1 MTRKR
6 NLDLKRQRAR
16 ERDIKQQRLDSA
28 LIVITDSDE
37 EQEESE
43 EGFVRVA
50 RYVKPELFRV
60 LNSFQASPTKGVFVS
75 DRLRDPRYDSLDS
88 YINDIRDNAH
98 GITDLSIQLGCADT
112 PLSGADRE
120 AFTRFA
126 ETLETLARRI
136 RDATSDPVPQH
147 LV

>member
-16 ERDIKQQRLDSA
+16 ERDIKQQRLESA
-28 LIVITDSDE
+28 LIVISDSDDE
-37 EQEESE
+37 PEE
-43 EGFVRVA
+43 EGFVRVG

-60 LNSFQASPTKGVFVS
+60 LNSFQASPSKGVFIS
-75 DRLRDPRYDSLDS
+75 DRLRDPRYDRLDE
-88 YINDIRDNAH
+88 YVHEIRDHAH

-120 AFTRFA
+120 AFARFA
-126 ETLETLARRI
+126 ETLEKLARRV
-136 RDATSDPVPQH
+136 RDAISDPVPEH
-147 LV
+147 LA

>member
-6 NLDLKRQRAR
+6 NLDLKRQRAT

-28 LIVITDSDE
+28 LIVISDSDE
-37 EQEESE
+37 DEEP
-43 EGFVRVA
+43 EGFVRVG

-75 DRLRDPRYDSLDS
+75 DRLRDPRRDPLDG
-88 YINDIRDNAH
+88 YIGEIRDHAH
-98 GITDLSIQLGCADT
+98 GITDLTIQLGCADT
-112 PLSGADRE
+112 PLSAADRE

-126 ETLETLARRI
+126 ETLERLAQRI
-136 RDATSDPVPQH
+136 RDATSDPVPRH
-147 LV
+147 LA

>member
-28 LIVITDSDE
+28 LIVISDSDE
-37 EQEESE
+37 EQE

-75 DRLRDPRYDSLDS
+75 ERLRDPRYDPLDG
-88 YINDIRDNAH
+88 YISEIRDDAH

-112 PLSGADRE
+112 PLSGADRQ

>member
-16 ERDIKQQRLDSA
+16 ERDIKQQRLESA
-28 LIVITDSDE
+28 LIVISDSDE
-37 EQEESE
+37 EQE

-75 DRLRDPRYDSLDS
+75 ERLRDPRYDPLDG
-88 YINDIRDNAH
+88 YISEIRDDAH

-112 PLSGADRE
+112 PLTGADRE

-126 ETLETLARRI
+126 DTLEKLARRI